1 MKTSMDV
8 QKMGLVILRIGMAGV
23 LVWFGANQLMEPNN
37 WVGFVPEYATAL
49 SGMSPLTIVHANG
62 SAEIVFGLFILL
74 GLFTRAA
81 ALVMA
86 AHLAL
91 IAFSLGNTAVA
102 VRDWGLVAGLLA
114 LVFTGPG
121 MYSFD
126 KKDQLA
132 I

>member
-1 MKTSMDV
+1 
-8 QKMGLVILRIGMAGV
+8 MGLVILRIGMAGV
-23 LVWFGANQLMEPNN
+23 LVWFGAHQLMEPNN
-37 WVGFVPEYATAL
+37 WVGFVPDYATSL
-49 SGMSPLTIVHANG
+49 SGFSALQIVLMNG
-62 SAEIVFGLFILL
+62 CAEIVLGLFIFL

-81 ALVMA
+81 AFVMA
-86 AHLAL
+86 VHLAL

-121 MYSFD
+121 MYSFE
-126 KKDQLA
+126 KKNQLA